1 MMRSV
6 FHTARKRYVHPE
18 NLTRFF
24 ESGQVVIMA
33 AWHNRNFLSPFGYL
47 AHHPKGRRLHPMAS
61 ASKDGALAAHAMAGI
76 GLNCVRGSTRKGG
89 SSALRK
95 MIRILRDGQDLAFTP
110 DGPRGPLHHI
120 EEGVIVAAKMT
131 GAPIVPISFQAKRK
145 KRLNSWD
152 RLIVPALFTRI
163 NYVYGEPL
171 FVPRDCGSERIA
183 EYASRLQ
190 QELLRIGKLAGSFDE
205 NDPEIRKQEEHRNL
219 A

>member
-6 FHTARKRYVHPE
+6 FYTARVRYLHPE
-18 NLTRFF
+18 NMTRFF
-24 ESGQVVIMA
+24 ASGQAVIMT

-47 AHHPKGRRLHPMAS
+47 AHCPRGRELHPIAS

-76 GLNCVRGSTRKGG
+76 GLKCVRGSTRKGG

-110 DGPRGPLHHI
+110 DGPRGPLHHV
-120 EEGVIVAAKMT
+120 EEGVILAAKMT

-145 KRLNSWD
+145 RRLNSWD
-152 RLIVPALFTRI
+152 RLIIPSLFTRI

-171 FVPRDCGSERIA
+171 FVPKDSGPEQMA
-183 EYASRLQ
+183 QYAGLLKR
-190 QELLRIGKLAGSFDE
+190 ELLRIGELAGDFGKKEKDSAKRD
-205 NDPEIRKQEEHRNL
+205 
-219 A
+219 